1 MFKHLHFFQAST
13 PEQRF
18 ADDARQ
24 LCEQAEH
31 LPPGQERENLLR
43 EIGHRETALHLAEW
57 LNSPGLRA
65 PT

>member
-1 MFKHLHFFQAST
+1 MFKNLRFMQTST

-24 LCEQAEH
+24 LRDRAER
-31 LPPGQERENLLR
+31 LPPGPEREDLLR

-57 LNSPGLRA
+57 LNSPGLRS

>member
-1 MFKHLHFFQAST
+1 MFKHLHFFQTST

-24 LCEQAEH
+24 LREQAGH

-43 EIGHRETALHLAEW
+43 EIGHRETASHLAEW
-57 LNSPGLRA
+57 VNSPGLRT